1 MVPFLKVLM
10 ISLGGLGKKGC
21 LLGLQLGKGVQE
33 VMAEENGVDDSDD
46 CVSIGPGL
54 GFVRVVSD
62 IRPCTDPTR
71 LYPVQEASQTRSDG
85 TKVVRISSSVR
96 YRPSLG
102 GEGSGTDRV
111 LTRVPESYPDHQP
124 PRKSASK
131 PPLRANQPDDW
142 LSWLLWLSGGAH
154 RWSTISVT

>member
-1 MVPFLKVLM
+1 VASIFFWSTPVVGSCATFYKVL
-10 ISLGGLGKKGC
+10 C
-21 LLGLQLGKGVQE
+21 LTLAGRGSFG
-33 VMAEENGVDDSDD
+33 S
-46 CVSIGPGL
+46 GL